1 MASPCGSQAI
11 TPSPSDQHEGL
22 ADRVHRCSRDVRP
35 GDVVGLRHGLGL
47 EAAIVIDPISAL
59 EGLEKAVSL
68 VKKAQKVANDIGGL
82 SVMVGRLFD
91 AESNATKSMLAAKK
105 AGGKSNFEVAM
116 RIENALMN
124 SRNLQRELQLL
135 YMQTGNI
142 DVYNKMMA
150 RKAEMDRDDA
160 IEARKLKEAEKKKKQ
175 KEQEQI
181 ELAMIIGGTV
191 FVLLLVGIGI
201 NELMDLCSGARKC
214 GR

>member
-1 MASPCGSQAI
+1 MIP
-11 TPSPSDQHEGL
+11 L
-22 ADRVHRCSRDVRP
+22 
-35 GDVVGLRHGLGL
+35 
-47 EAAIVIDPISAL
+47 DPISAL

-91 AESNATKSMLAAKK
+91 AESNASKSMLAAKK
-105 AGGKSNFEVAM
+105 AGGKSNFEIAM

-160 IEARKLKEAEKKKKQ
+160 VEARKLKEAERKKKEI
-175 KEQEQI
+175 EQEQM
-181 ELAMIIGGTV
+181 AWA
-191 FVLLLVGIGI
+191 IGI
-201 NELMDLCSGARKC
+201 VVIVMFLGAVAWGISEITNLCAKTRC

>member
-1 MASPCGSQAI
+1 M
-11 TPSPSDQHEGL
+11 
-22 ADRVHRCSRDVRP
+22 
-35 GDVVGLRHGLGL
+35 
-47 EAAIVIDPISAL
+47 IDPISAL

-68 VKKAQKVANDIGGL
+68 VKKAQAVAKDIGGL

-91 AESNATKSMLAAKK
+91 AESNATKSMIAAKK
-105 AGGKSNFEVAM
+105 TGGKSNFEIAM

-124 SRNLQRELQLL
+124 SRNLQKQLQLL

-160 IEARKLKEAEKKKKQ
+160 IEARKLKDAEKKKKQ
-175 KEQEQI
+175 QEQEQL
-181 ELAMIIGGTV
+181 EMAALIGGIV
-191 FVLLLVGIGI
+191 FIMLLVGIGI
-201 NELMDLCSGARKC
+201 NEMIDFCATTKRC

>member
-1 MASPCGSQAI
+1 MG
-11 TPSPSDQHEGL
+11 DFY
-22 ADRVHRCSRDVRP
+22 CSLDVALIP
-35 GDVVGLRHGLGL
+35 L
-47 EAAIVIDPISAL
+47 DPISAL

-68 VKKAQKVANDIGGL
+68 VKKAQAVAKDIGGL

-105 AGGKSNFEVAM
+105 NGGKSNFEIAM

-124 SRNLQRELQLL
+124 SRNLQKELQLL

-150 RKAEMDRDDA
+150 RKLEMDRDDA
-160 IEARKLKEAEKKKKQ
+160 IEARKLKEQEKKRKEA
-175 KEQEQI
+175 EQEQMAWAI
-181 ELAMIIGGTV
+181 AIVII
-191 FVLLLVGIGI
+191 VLFIGAIGWGISEI
-201 NELMDLCSGARKC
+201 SDLCAKSKC

>member
-1 MASPCGSQAI
+1 M
-11 TPSPSDQHEGL
+11 
-22 ADRVHRCSRDVRP
+22 
-35 GDVVGLRHGLGL
+35 
-47 EAAIVIDPISAL
+47 IDPISAL

-91 AESNATKSMLAAKK
+91 AESQATKSMLAAKK
-105 AGGKSNFEVAM
+105 AGGKSNFEIAM

-160 IEARKLKEAEKKKKQ
+160 IEARKLKEAEKKRKQ
-175 KEQEQI
+175 KEQEQLEI
-181 ELAMIIGGTV
+181 VLIIGGTL

-201 NELMDLCSGARKC
+201 NELTELCNGARKC

>member
-1 MASPCGSQAI
+1 MG
-11 TPSPSDQHEGL
+11 H
-22 ADRVHRCSRDVRP
+22 VYCSLDV
-35 GDVVGLRHGLGL
+35 
-47 EAAIVIDPISAL
+47 AVIPLDPISAL

-68 VKKAQKVANDIGGL
+68 VKKAQAVAKDIGGL

-105 AGGKSNFEVAM
+105 NGGKSNFEIAM

-124 SRNLQRELQLL
+124 SRNLQKELQLL

-150 RKAEMDRDDA
+150 RKLEMDRDDA
-160 IEARKLKEAEKKKKQ
+160 IEARKLKEEEKRRKEAEA
-175 KEQEQI
+175 EQMQWAVAI
-181 ELAMIIGGTV
+181 VIIVMFLGA
-191 FVLLLVGIGI
+191 VGWGI
-201 NELMDLCSGARKC
+201 NEITDLCAKTKC

>member
-1 MASPCGSQAI
+1 
-11 TPSPSDQHEGL
+11 
-22 ADRVHRCSRDVRP
+22 V
-35 GDVVGLRHGLGL
+35 GDVHDSLDLVMIPL
-47 EAAIVIDPISAL
+47 DPISAL

-68 VKKAQKVANDIGGL
+68 VKKAQAVAKDIGGL

-105 AGGKSNFEVAM
+105 NGGKSNFEIAM

-124 SRNLQRELQLL
+124 SRNLQKELQLL

-150 RKAEMDRDDA
+150 RKLEMDRDDA
-160 IEARKLKEAEKKKKQ
+160 IEARKLKEQEKKR
-175 KEQEQI
+175 KEAEEEQMMWAAVI
-181 ELAMIIGGTV
+181 VII
-191 FVLLLVGIGI
+191 VLFLGAVGWGI
-201 NELMDLCSGARKC
+201 SEITDLCAKTKC

>member
-1 MASPCGSQAI
+1 MIP
-11 TPSPSDQHEGL
+11 L
-22 ADRVHRCSRDVRP
+22 
-35 GDVVGLRHGLGL
+35 
-47 EAAIVIDPISAL
+47 DPISAL
-59 EGLEKAVSL
+59 EGLEKAVNL

-91 AESNATKSMLAAKK
+91 ADSQATKSMLAAKK
-105 AGGKSNFEVAM
+105 SGGKSNFEIAM

-124 SRNLQRELQLL
+124 SRNLQKELQLL

-160 IEARKLKEAEKKKKQ
+160 IEARKLKDAEKKRKQ
-175 KEQEQI
+175 KEQEQL
-181 ELAMIIGGTV
+181 EMAMIIGGAA

-201 NELMDLCSGARKC
+201 NELMDLCNGARKC

>member
-1 MASPCGSQAI
+1 MIP
-11 TPSPSDQHEGL
+11 
-22 ADRVHRCSRDVRP
+22 
-35 GDVVGLRHGLGL
+35 
-47 EAAIVIDPISAL
+47 IDPITAL

-68 VKKAQKVANDIGGL
+68 VKKAQAVAKDIGGL

-105 AGGKSNFEVAM
+105 NGGKSNFEIAM

-124 SRNLQRELQLL
+124 SRNLQKELQLL

-150 RKAEMDRDDA
+150 RKLEMDRDDA
-160 IEARKLKEAEKKKKQ
+160 IEARKLKEEEKRRKEAEA
-175 KEQEQI
+175 EQMQWAVAI
-181 ELAMIIGGTV
+181 VIIVMFIGAIGWGISE
-191 FVLLLVGIGI
+191 VG
-201 NELMDLCSGARKC
+201 DLCAKSKC

>member
-1 MASPCGSQAI
+1 MIP
-11 TPSPSDQHEGL
+11 
-22 ADRVHRCSRDVRP
+22 
-35 GDVVGLRHGLGL
+35 
-47 EAAIVIDPISAL
+47 IDPIAAL
-59 EGLEKAVSL
+59 EGLEKAVGL

-105 AGGKSNFEVAM
+105 SGGKSNFEIAM

-150 RKAEMDRDDA
+150 RKADMDRDDA
-160 IEARKLKEAEKKKKQ
+160 IEARKLKEAERKKKE
-175 KEQEQI
+175 KEQE
-181 ELAMIIGGTV
+181 EMAWLIGGLAIV
-191 FVLLLVGIGI
+191 ALLAFIAFAVT
-201 NELMDLCSGARKC
+201 ELRDVCAHGRC

>member
-1 MASPCGSQAI
+1 ME
-11 TPSPSDQHEGL
+11 EG
-22 ADRVHRCSRDVRP
+22 AQ
-35 GDVVGLRHGLGL
+35 
-47 EAAIVIDPISAL
+47 VIPLDPISAL

-68 VKKAQKVANDIGGL
+68 VKKAQAVVNDIGGL

-91 AESNATKSMLAAKK
+91 AESQATKSMLAAKK
-105 AGGKSNFEVAM
+105 NGGKSNFEIAM

-124 SRNLQRELQLL
+124 SRNLQKQLQLL

-160 IEARKLKEAEKKKKQ
+160 IEARKLKEEEKRRKEAEA
-175 KEQEQI
+175 EQM
-181 ELAMIIGGTV
+181 AWA
-191 FVLLLVGIGI
+191 IGI
-201 NELMDLCSGARKC
+201 VVIVMFLGAVGWGIAEIQDMCAKSGC

>member
-1 MASPCGSQAI
+1 M
-11 TPSPSDQHEGL
+11 
-22 ADRVHRCSRDVRP
+22 
-35 GDVVGLRHGLGL
+35 
-47 EAAIVIDPISAL
+47 IDPLSAL

-68 VKKAQKVANDIGGL
+68 VKKANKVANDIGGL
-82 SVMVGRLFD
+82 SVMVGRLMD
-91 AESNATKSMLAAKK
+91 AESGATKSMLAAKRS
-105 AGGKSNFEVAM
+105 GGKSNFEIAM

-124 SRNLQRELQLL
+124 SRNLLNQVQLL

-175 KEQEQI
+175 KEQEQF
-181 ELAMIIGGTV
+181 EL
-191 FVLLLVGIGI
+191 GIGI
-201 NELMDLCSGARKC
+201 AAIVFSLFLVFVGISEMMDFCQTTKRC

>member
-1 MASPCGSQAI
+1 M
-11 TPSPSDQHEGL
+11 
-22 ADRVHRCSRDVRP
+22 
-35 GDVVGLRHGLGL
+35 
-47 EAAIVIDPISAL
+47 IDPITAL

-68 VKKAQKVANDIGGL
+68 VKKAQAVAKDIGGL

-91 AESNATKSMLAAKK
+91 AESQATKSMLAVKRN
-105 AGGKSNFEVAM
+105 GGKSNFEIAM

-124 SRNLQRELQLL
+124 SRNLQKQLQLL

-160 IEARKLKEAEKKKKQ
+160 IEARKLKEEEKKR
-175 KEQEQI
+175 KEAQQEQM
-181 ELAMIIGGTV
+181 ELAVAIVVIVMLLGAIGW
-191 FVLLLVGIGI
+191 GI
-201 NELMDLCSGARKC
+201 NEVAELCAKSRC

>member
-1 MASPCGSQAI
+1 
-11 TPSPSDQHEGL
+11 L
-22 ADRVHRCSRDVRP
+22 DV
-35 GDVVGLRHGLGL
+35 
-47 EAAIVIDPISAL
+47 AVIPLDPISAL

-68 VKKAQKVANDIGGL
+68 VKKAQAVAKDIGGL
-82 SVMVGRLFD
+82 SVMVGRLLD
-91 AESNATKSMLAAKK
+91 AESGATKSMLAAKK

-124 SRNLQRELQLL
+124 SRNLLKEIQLL

-160 IEARKLKEAEKKKKQ
+160 IEARKLKEQEKRRKEAEE
-175 KEQEQI
+175 EQMLWAVAI
-181 ELAMIIGGTV
+181 VII
-191 FVLLLVGIGI
+191 VLFIGAIGWGISEI
-201 NELMDLCSGARKC
+201 SDLCAKSKC

>member
-1 MASPCGSQAI
+1 MIP
-11 TPSPSDQHEGL
+11 L
-22 ADRVHRCSRDVRP
+22 
-35 GDVVGLRHGLGL
+35 
-47 EAAIVIDPISAL
+47 DPISAL
-59 EGLEKAVSL
+59 EGLEKAVNL

-91 AESNATKSMLAAKK
+91 ADSQATKSMLAAKK
-105 AGGKSNFEVAM
+105 SGGKSNFEIAM

-124 SRNLQRELQLL
+124 SRNTLKEIQLL

-160 IEARKLKEAEKKKKQ
+160 IEARKLKEEEKRRKEAEE
-175 KEQEQI
+175 EQM
-181 ELAMIIGGTV
+181 AWA
-191 FVLLLVGIGI
+191 IGI
-201 NELMDLCSGARKC
+201 VVIVMFLGAVGWGIAEIGDLCARSGC

>member
-1 MASPCGSQAI
+1 MIP
-11 TPSPSDQHEGL
+11 L
-22 ADRVHRCSRDVRP
+22 
-35 GDVVGLRHGLGL
+35 
-47 EAAIVIDPISAL
+47 DPISAL

-68 VKKAQKVANDIGGL
+68 VKKAQAVAKDIGGL

-91 AESNATKSMLAAKK
+91 AESNATKSMIAAKK
-105 AGGKSNFEVAM
+105 TGGKSNFEIAM

-124 SRNLQRELQLL
+124 SRNLQKQLQLL

-160 IEARKLKEAEKKKKQ
+160 IEARKLKDAEKKKKQ
-175 KEQEQI
+175 QEQEQL
-181 ELAMIIGGTV
+181 EMAALIGGTV
-191 FVLLLVGIGI
+191 FILLLIGIGI
-201 NELMDLCSGARKC
+201 NEMMDFCQTTKRC

>member
-1 MASPCGSQAI
+1 M
-11 TPSPSDQHEGL
+11 
-22 ADRVHRCSRDVRP
+22 
-35 GDVVGLRHGLGL
+35 
-47 EAAIVIDPISAL
+47 IDPITAL

-68 VKKAQKVANDIGGL
+68 VKKAQAVAKDIGGL
-82 SVMVGRLFD
+82 SVMVGRLLD
-91 AESNATKSMLAAKK
+91 AESGATKSMLAAKK

-124 SRNLQRELQLL
+124 SRKLLKEIQLL

-160 IEARKLKEAEKKKKQ
+160 IEARKLKEQEKKR
-175 KEQEQI
+175 KEQEQEQMAWAI
-181 ELAMIIGGTV
+181 AIVIIV
-191 FVLLLVGIGI
+191 MFVGAIGWGISEIGD
-201 NELMDLCSGARKC
+201 MCAKTRC

>member
-1 MASPCGSQAI
+1 M
-11 TPSPSDQHEGL
+11 
-22 ADRVHRCSRDVRP
+22 
-35 GDVVGLRHGLGL
+35 
-47 EAAIVIDPISAL
+47 IDPISAL

-68 VKKAQKVANDIGGL
+68 VKKAQAVAKDIGGL

-91 AESNATKSMLAAKK
+91 AESQATKSMLAAKK
-105 AGGKSNFEVAM
+105 NGGKSNFEIAM

-124 SRNLQRELQLL
+124 SRNLQKQLQLL

-160 IEARKLKEAEKKKKQ
+160 IEARKLKDAEKKKKQ
-175 KEQEQI
+175 QEREQMEMAA
-181 ELAMIIGGTV
+181 LIGGIV
-191 FVLLLVGIGI
+191 FIMLLVGIGI
-201 NELMDLCSGARKC
+201 NEMMDFCQTTKRC

>member
-1 MASPCGSQAI
+1 MIP
-11 TPSPSDQHEGL
+11 L
-22 ADRVHRCSRDVRP
+22 
-35 GDVVGLRHGLGL
+35 
-47 EAAIVIDPISAL
+47 DPISAL
-59 EGLEKAVSL
+59 ESLEKAVNL

-91 AESNATKSMLAAKK
+91 ADSQATKSMLAAKK
-105 AGGKSNFEVAM
+105 SGGKSNFEIAM

-124 SRNLQRELQLL
+124 SRKLLKEIQLL

-160 IEARKLKEAEKKKKQ
+160 IAARDAKVAEKKRKQ
-175 KEQEQI
+175 KEQEQM
-181 ELAMIIGGTV
+181 EMAALIGGIA

-201 NELMDLCSGARKC
+201 NELLDFCQTTKRC

>member
-1 MASPCGSQAI
+1 MLP
-11 TPSPSDQHEGL
+11 
-22 ADRVHRCSRDVRP
+22 
-35 GDVVGLRHGLGL
+35 
-47 EAAIVIDPISAL
+47 IDPLAAL

-68 VKKAQKVANDIGGL
+68 VKKASKVANDIGGL
-82 SVMVGRLFD
+82 SVMVGRMLD
-91 AESNATKSMLAAKK
+91 AESGATKSMLAAKK

-124 SRNLQRELQLL
+124 SRKLLKEIQLL

-160 IEARKLKEAEKKKKQ
+160 IAARDAKVAEKKRKQ
-175 KEQEQI
+175 KEQEQM
-181 ELAMIIGGTV
+181 EMAALIGGIA

-201 NELMDLCSGARKC
+201 NELLDFCQTTKRC